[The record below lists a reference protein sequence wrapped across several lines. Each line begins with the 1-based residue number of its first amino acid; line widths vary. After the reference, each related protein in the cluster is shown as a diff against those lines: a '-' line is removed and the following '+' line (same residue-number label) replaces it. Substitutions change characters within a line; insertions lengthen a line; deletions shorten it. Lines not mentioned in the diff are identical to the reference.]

1 MCKRCII
8 LTYDEVLDIMHRIGV
23 GTPPNFNPDWLV
35 QATEVYPKSVAPL
48 IVPKFDTAT
57 TVPTSILATESFS
70 SSSSLPAFPPE
81 SLGVRELSWGFEE
94 SWKPGVVF
102 NTRIESATKPIW
114 RESMEHRRCI
124 LPVLAFFETHREE
137 TYPSPKTGKLIKR
150 QYEFRVPG
158 QEIIFIGCIWR
169 EDTFSMVTTDANAD
183 MAPIH
188 HRMPLIVR
196 QKELPLWF
204 GPDYQQLANRSEI
217 RLETRPT

>member
-8 LTYDEVLDIMHRIGV
+8 FTYDEVLDIMHRIEV
-23 GTPPNFNPDWLV
+23 GTPPNFNPDWPI

-57 TVPTSILATESFS
+57 TVPTSILTTESFS

-102 NTRIESATKPIW
+102 NTRIESAAKPTW

-124 LPVLAFFETHREE
+124 LPALAFFETHQEE

-150 QYEFRVPG
+150 QYELRIPG

-204 GPDYQQLANRSEI
+204 GPDYQQLADRSEI
-217 RLETRPT
+217 WLESRPT